1 MDGVVVPGRRRAR
14 ALLPALALF
23 AAACAP
29 ELNWREWRA
38 EGSRVVQMFPCKPVQ
53 QQRRLQLAGRELQFV
68 LQVCD
73 AGGVAWAQA
82 RVDVQDPAAVELVM
96 QALAAA
102 AHANLGTPPAAAA
115 APAVAGAT
123 PQQASGRFVLAGKGP
138 DGRPLEQAMLLF
150 ATGTVVVQVTALGTR
165 LPAAA
170 VDTFLGS
177 VHVRT

>member
-1 MDGVVVPGRRRAR
+1 MQGAVVSWACRAK
-14 ALLPALALF
+14 ALLPALALL

-38 EGSRVVQMFPCKPVQ
+38 EGSAVAQMFPCKPVQ

-82 RVDVQDPAAVELVM
+82 RVDVQDPAAVEPVM

-115 APAVAGAT
+115 APAVVGAT
-123 PQQASGRFVLAGKGP
+123 PQRAAGRFVLAGKGP
-138 DGRPLEQAMLLF
+138 DGRPIEQAMLLF
-150 ATGTVVVQVTALGTR
+150 ATGTVVVQVTALGAR

-170 VDTFLGS
+170 VDTFFSS
-177 VHVRT
+177 VHVRS